1 MIPSV
6 ETLAAMAGFALA
18 TSATPGPVNVIC
30 AMTGARAGTRRALP
44 FVTGATVCFVA
55 LLLALGGGILAGTG
69 WIDQLALPMTLA
81 GSGYLLWMAF
91 GLLLEGGAT
100 RRGKV
105 GRLPGFWSGV
115 AVQGL
120 NPKAWLVVVSALST
134 FVLPLQDRQ
143 AGLAAFAAI
152 FAVLCWAS
160 LAVWAW
166 SGAQIPARYIHL
178 FNRVMALALA
188 ISVAWMLGNSLL

>member
-1 MIPSV
+1 MIPSL

-69 WIDQLALPMTLA
+69 WIDPLALPMTLA

-91 GLLLEGGAT
+91 GLLLEGGA
-100 RRGKV
+100 RGRGEV

-134 FVLPLQDRQ
+134 FVPPLQDRQ

-152 FAVLCWAS
+152 FAVVCWAS

-166 SGAQIPARYIHL
+166 SGAQIPARYIRL

-188 ISVAWMLGNSLL
+188 TSVVWMLGNSLL